1 MREHAMAIDFRTPP
15 TLSFDPTSGQVQT
28 QFTTALFN
36 SPVRRAEAALKSFD
50 IGYTNGDHHVLRE
63 VIQTNIEAIQNN
75 AVTVRVDYLFRDSSG
90 NIDDT
95 YNGAV
100 DLLVIAEVV

>member
-1 MREHAMAIDFRTPP
+1 
-15 TLSFDPTSGQVQT
+15 
-28 QFTTALFN
+28 
-36 SPVRRAEAALKSFD
+36 
-50 IGYTNGDHHVLRE
+50 VLRE

-95 YNGAV
+95 YNGTV